1 MRISIIT
8 VSYNSA
14 GTIERTIKSVI
25 QQEYGD
31 VEYIVIDGGSTDGTV
46 DVIRKYEKKIFF
58 WLSEPDEGIYD
69 AMNKGIRRATGEII
83 AFLNSD
89 DWYQKNILSEVAEQ
103 FQDNNTQIVC
113 GDVYYHQE
121 GNTTKWHVNEEKVRR
136 QIRFRMGFF
145 HPAMF
150 ARKNLFEKYGGFDTK
165 YRITADYDWLLRVY
179 DRHVKIAVI
188 DKVLTNFSDGGVST
202 KDEIRQ
208 LDERMQVSVSA
219 VERNAEM
226 TEKEKAEWRKRIEFQ
241 NDNDKYIC
249 KMKTILKSRI
259 LEKNPAILSRTREVF
274 RQARYSVFGC
284 GAIGRQV
291 AAILNA
297 VDIPVTQI
305 WDNNKKNW
313 GKDIEGIKIRDPA
326 YMDNWKD
333 VVIIASTDY
342 EEEIE
347 AQLIEKGF
355 VRDVHYLRYSDLR
368 RRIVDAVEAG

>member
-1 MRISIIT
+1 MY
-8 VSYNSA
+8 V
-14 GTIERTIKSVI
+14 GMFTI
-25 QQEYGD
+25 
-31 VEYIVIDGGSTDGTV
+31 
-46 DVIRKYEKKIFF
+46 IRK
-58 WLSEPDEGIYD
+58 
-69 AMNKGIRRATGEII
+69 
-83 AFLNSD
+83 
-89 DWYQKNILSEVAEQ
+89 
-103 FQDNNTQIVC
+103 
-113 GDVYYHQE
+113 
-121 GNTTKWHVNEEKVRR
+121 GNTTKWHVNEGKVRR

-305 WDNNKKNW
+305 WDN
-313 GKDIEGIKIRDPA
+313 
-326 YMDNWKD
+326 
-333 VVIIASTDY
+333 
-342 EEEIE
+342 
-347 AQLIEKGF
+347 IEKTGEK
-355 VRDVHYLRYSDLR
+355 
-368 RRIVDAVEAG
+368 I

>member
-1 MRISIIT
+1 MEKKLTIIIP
-8 VSYNSA
+8 VYNN
-14 GTIERTIKSVI
+14 KSVRTTLESVRAI
-25 QQEYGD
+25 KNNEIEL
-31 VEYIVIDGGSTDGTV
+31 VVIDGKSTDGTSEYLEN
-46 DVIRKYEKKIFF
+46 ISEKMQITYI
-58 WLSEPDEGIYD
+58 SEKDNGIYY
-69 AMNKGIRRATGEII
+69 AMNKGIRRAPGEII

-121 GNTTKWHVNEEKVRR
+121 GNTTKWHVNEGKVRR

-241 NDNDKYIC
+241 NDNDKYI
-249 KMKTILKSRI
+249 
-259 LEKNPAILSRTREVF
+259 
-274 RQARYSVFGC
+274 
-284 GAIGRQV
+284 
-291 AAILNA
+291 
-297 VDIPVTQI
+297 
-305 WDNNKKNW
+305 
-313 GKDIEGIKIRDPA
+313 
-326 YMDNWKD
+326 
-333 VVIIASTDY
+333 
-342 EEEIE
+342 
-347 AQLIEKGF
+347 
-355 VRDVHYLRYSDLR
+355 
-368 RRIVDAVEAG
+368 